1 MATRCNQFSLVS
13 IGQKDS
19 QNTYVRTTD
28 TYTDTL
34 KKVEGY
40 RSVWKFVELNLNFLA
55 SVNKLNP
62 YERDA
67 THVENTLVHAASDPT
82 HLWVPQS
89 VALPLDVV

>member
-1 MATRCNQFSLVS
+1 MRTT
-13 IGQKDS
+13 
-19 QNTYVRTTD
+19 NTYVHRQPSS
-28 TYTDTL
+28 L

-40 RSVWKFVELNLNFLA
+40 RSVWKFVELNLNFLT
-55 SVNKLNP
+55 SVSKLNP
-62 YERDA
+62 YRRDA